1 MQRHERGFTIV
12 ELLVVIAILVIVMVA
27 GATKWM
33 TQLQK
38 GYDSRRKGDLA
49 AMKTMLEQY
58 FNDFGCYPD
67 SATLNNAALC
77 GSTQFLN
84 QGMKR
89 FVCDPESKRPYLYEP
104 IGLPPCGGYRIFAR
118 LKNAGDGDITA
129 VGCTPGACGTHTGVN
144 YGLSSGEP
152 LVP

>member
-1 MQRHERGFTIV
+1 MYSRQRGFTLV
-12 ELLVVIAILVIVMVA
+12 ELLVVIAILVTVMVA

-33 TQLQK
+33 SQLQK
-38 GYDSRRKGDLA
+38 GFDSRRKGDLA

-58 FNDFGCYPD
+58 YNDRGCYPD
-67 SATLNNAALC
+67 SATLNSAALC

-89 FVCDPESKRPYLYEP
+89 FVCDPETKLPYLYEP
-104 IGLPPCGGYRIFAR
+104 IGVPPCNGYRVFTR
-118 LKNAGDGDITA
+118 LKNTGDGDITA
-129 VGCTPGACGTHTGVN
+129 VGCTPTACGTHAGVN